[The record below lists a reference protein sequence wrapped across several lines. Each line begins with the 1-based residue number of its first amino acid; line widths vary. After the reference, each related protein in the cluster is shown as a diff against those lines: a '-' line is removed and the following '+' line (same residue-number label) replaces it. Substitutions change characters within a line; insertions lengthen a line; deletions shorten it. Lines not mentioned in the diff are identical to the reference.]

1 VQDFLFVFL
10 VYPNNKYW
18 SISNIFSE
26 HLEFTSKKIILRK
39 NYSRGIW
46 TLCLHP
52 QSYANGSFRKLHF
65 ILARLGWN
73 LNILDRFSQN
83 TQISNFINIRP
94 ESPSFSMQTDMKKPK
109 VAFRS
114 SANVSKS
121 RSQLKKIIRF
131 FRCVINKKNPS
142 WNHKCQCVLHNWF
155 TNRTNL
161 VVGRGI
167 LRTQL
172 YRTPVYFL
180 QASTLTPQCRIYYS
194 ITLHTCT
201 GPLQSSSTN

>member
-1 VQDFLFVFL
+1 MNQFRKIGTVRLRAGFFVCFL

-131 FRCVINKKNPS
+131 FRYVINKK
-142 WNHKCQCVLHNWF
+142 
-155 TNRTNL
+155 
-161 VVGRGI
+161 I
-167 LRTQL
+167 LPGTTIVSAYCITDLPIEQ
-172 YRTPVYFL
+172 TP
-180 QASTLTPQCRIYYS
+180 
-194 ITLHTCT
+194 
-201 GPLQSSSTN
+201 